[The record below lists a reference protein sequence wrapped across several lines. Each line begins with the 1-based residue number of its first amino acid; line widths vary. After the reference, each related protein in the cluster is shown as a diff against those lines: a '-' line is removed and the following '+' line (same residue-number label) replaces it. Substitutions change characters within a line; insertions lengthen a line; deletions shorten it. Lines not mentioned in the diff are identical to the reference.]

1 METGTMEPYEI
12 TSVDHN
18 TTVTLWG
25 PMEYGYRSR
34 VVWAEF
40 GWRSFGSET
49 QRFPVWRIWN
59 NNPRTARAQLLECID
74 ADDDTDIRARL
85 LAYLPE

>member
-1 METGTMEPYEI
+1 METGTMREYDI
-12 TSVDHN
+12 TSVDNN

-40 GWRSFGSET
+40 GYRTWPL
-49 QRFPVWRIWN
+49 RFPVWRIWRKD
-59 NNPRTARAQLLECID
+59 PRTARAHVVECID
-74 ADDDTDIRARL
+74 ANDDTDIRAHL
-85 LAYLPE
+85 LTYLDM

>member
-1 METGTMEPYEI
+1 MEPYEI
-12 TSVDHN
+12 TSCDRG

-40 GWRSFGSET
+40 GYVTWPT
-49 QRFPVWRIWN
+49 RFPVWRIYRSD
-59 NNPRTARAQLLECID
+59 PRTARAHVVECID
-74 ADDDTDIRARL
+74 ADGDTDLKERL
-85 LAYLPE
+85 LSYLDM